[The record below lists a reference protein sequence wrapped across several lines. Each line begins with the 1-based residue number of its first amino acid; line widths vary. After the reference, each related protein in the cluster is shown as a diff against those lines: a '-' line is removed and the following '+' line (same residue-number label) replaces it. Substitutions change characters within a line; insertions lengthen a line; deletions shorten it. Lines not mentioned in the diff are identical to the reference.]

1 MNEKGT
7 QVAIGLKKPLQSSC
21 GTQTP
26 GEAPKKDQATQCGIA
41 KGSYARDESNPDRN

>member
-7 QVAIGLKKPLQSSC
+7 QVATGLKKPCITSF

-26 GEAPKKDQATQCGIA
+26 GEAPKKNQATQCGLA
-41 KGSYARDESNPDRN
+41 KGSYA